1 MRNKKRTGLQGSR
14 VRGCRMDWL
23 GRAGA
28 YPAGVS
34 RSIAVVWDDL
44 AVLLAGLLARLV
56 LERTGDRR
64 NSDLAVALV
73 EFGALAFFVPLV
85 SRLLYVHSHFLPNL
99 ISRLLCSPNGA
110 KLGSNSSA
118 LVTIARK
125 HGVGTDFSSASCSY
139 GKPFVKAS
147 PQSRL

>member
-1 MRNKKRTGLQGSR
+1 MARSCGDAQQKTRAGLLGTR
-14 VRGCRMDWL
+14 ARGCRMDCL
-23 GRAGA
+23 GRAGV

-64 NSDLAVALV
+64 NSDLAITLI
-73 EFGALAFFVPLV
+73 EFGALAFFVPLLG
-85 SRLLYVHSHFLPNL
+85 RLLYVHSHFLPSL
-99 ISRLLCSPNGA
+99 IVRLLCSPNGA

-118 LVTIARK
+118 LVTIPRK
-125 HGVGTDFSSASCSY
+125 HGVGTDLFS
-139 GKPFVKAS
+139 FM
-147 PQSRL
+147 QLW